1 MCRRMWEK
9 ERLFLI
15 DPLTGGYNRDGFLKY
30 SVRCIEENPNLVYS
44 IVCMNICEFRQINE
58 LWGESA
64 GNETLQF
71 VYREM
76 KKGLKTQELVCRSS
90 IDCFL
95 LLLRGST
102 KKEISGRIDQ
112 MIRSMNEEIRIR
124 FGKYTLKFTVGVC
137 PLCGQ
142 TVVQA
147 ISNAVYMEKESRV
160 KNICVFFDAE
170 ARKRLQ
176 EEKELNERFEKS
188 IRNRE
193 FIIYLQPKVSVH
205 GLDSCEAEALVRWKH
220 PLYGMICPE
229 RFISL
234 FEKNGKICEL
244 DLYVFEEVCRLLSG
258 WIRENRSVSK
268 ISVNLS
274 RFHLRSAG
282 REIWKKYSE
291 IKKRYQIPDRMIEVE
306 LTETVLLDIEQIDFV
321 KEILDNF
328 RSCGFL
334 VALDDFGFA
343 YSSLTLLKEFEIDTL
358 KLDRSFFVNENERSR
373 QIVKSMIELAHNL
386 DMKVVAEGIEDAE
399 QVTALKDMNC
409 DFIQGFIYSQPMA
422 VEVFESWRDA
432 HEKGQ

>member
-1 MCRRMWEK
+1 MCRRLREK
-9 ERLFLI
+9 ERFFLT

-44 IVCMNICEFRQINE
+44 IVCMNICEFRRINE
-58 LWGESA
+58 FWGENA

-95 LLLRGST
+95 LLLHGST

-112 MIRSMNEEIRIR
+112 MIRSINEENSIRL
-124 FGKYTLKFTVGVC
+124 GKYTMEFTIGVC
-137 PLCGQ
+137 SLCGQ

-147 ISNAVYMEKESRV
+147 ISNAVYMGKESRL
-160 KNICVFFDAE
+160 KNRCAFFDEE
-170 ARKRLQ
+170 AKKRLQ
-176 EEKELNERFEKS
+176 EEKELNEQFEES
-188 IRNRE
+188 IRNRD
-193 FIIYLQPKVSVH
+193 FIIYLQPRVSVR
-205 GLDSCEAEALVRWKH
+205 GFDFCEAEALVRWKH

-234 FEKNGKICEL
+234 FEKNGKICDI

-258 WIRENRSVSK
+258 WIRENRPVSK

-291 IKKRYQIPDRMIEVE
+291 IKKKYQIPDKMIEVE
-306 LTETVLLDIEQIDFV
+306 LTETVLIDIDQINFV

-358 KLDRSFFVNENERSR
+358 KLDRSFFVNENEKSR

-386 DMKVVAEGIEDAE
+386 DMKVVAEGIEDAG
-399 QVTALKDMNC
+399 QVTALKNMNC
-409 DFIQGFIYSQPMA
+409 DYIQGFIYSKPMT
-422 VEVFESWRDA
+422 VEAFENWREA
-432 HEKGQ
+432 YEKEQ